1 MRSLGKKP
9 CMVGW
14 NLNPLTPYSS
24 ISLRASRTPSLPLC
38 GSMLTKGINT
48 SEFSAATSQHLVIV
62 VAAES
67 GLTLGVDR
75 KNHRSDF
82 LGAIVGRG
90 FRNRRRMLVRRLE
103 VFGHL
108 RLEVVVAVV
117 AMHAAGLFRM
127 GVDVDRNHFIDVG
140 DFRFCH
146 SGIHRPPGF
155 RKLIIPYNEFG
166 KLRCNPGPTIL
177 CLSAV

>member
-14 NLNPLTPYSS
+14 NLNPLTRYSS

-38 GSMLTKGINT
+38 GSMLKGYQHVGI
-48 SEFSAATSQHLVIV
+48 FGGDFQHLVIV
-62 VAAES
+62 VAAEP

-75 KNHRSDF
+75 KNHRSYF

-103 VFGHL
+103 GFRHL
-108 RLEVVVAVV
+108 GLEVVVAVV
-117 AMHAAGLFRM
+117 ASHAAGLLRM
-127 GVDVDRNHFIDVG
+127 GMDVDRNDVIDIG
-140 DFRFCH
+140 
-146 SGIHRPPGF
+146 
-155 RKLIIPYNEFG
+155 
-166 KLRCNPGPTIL
+166 
-177 CLSAV
+177 